1 MSGSGCS
8 GGIEYQ
14 ARATAYV
21 AVHIL
26 IQQKLGWIDAA
37 EEIPVAI
44 SLETGGPGDDLAITL
59 QNGII
64 IELQAKH
71 GLQKNKLWEPI
82 VKLAQGL
89 QKDSSLYG
97 VLLTDSTASGVI
109 KEDLRIDLNRLGQG
123 REDGLKEITQEF
135 LRKLSDD
142 NIPYDSDL
150 FRRISIRVLDLDNG
164 LQNSESATKML
175 SQVLANQNQAST
187 AWKVFWGEGLTLISS
202 RGRRDATAW
211 ARLLSNESIQLASD
225 KPNPAVISEIY
236 RTEVQK
242 NTSHLIVT
250 GIPEKFSMQSDW
262 LPLRAKQQSEEQ
274 EPFKAKFIPEL
285 YRCSIVAGEPGSG
298 KSTFT
303 KYLAYHLASSGKT
316 VLRVRLPS
324 VCKLLGNDE
333 FEKAILRDAVGNS
346 SLSLEQSQFALSKP
360 DYLLADGLDECGDK
374 RAVITEKLRDW
385 ATGHSTTRIII
396 TTRIDSETEHLPGWQ
411 LLKLLPLED
420 SDTIKFAKRLLG
432 DLFDD
437 NKFRNWLR
445 TSEITSLA
453 AKNPLLLG
461 FLIQIFREH
470 DEPIQNRA
478 KLYEKIIDLAY
489 KQPPQDKDPIIS
501 LDEPTA
507 KRIIAIVGWR
517 LINSPQCSESE
528 LWQYVGKELETE
540 LGIPSLQAENQA
552 KQGIVFWE
560 QRRILERIK
569 IGCDD
574 VIIFVHPTI
583 CEYNAGLYARK
594 MKADNFSRWLT
605 EVNQNH
611 VWRESILFASEL
623 GAVESIVHHL
633 LQLDDREVVNSNEVL
648 LAAKV
653 LRRSIDPPVRLIEQ
667 VVDRLK
673 NGLESP
679 TQSIVFKTAETLL
692 SLSLNAPELISTV
705 SQPYLQHFQS
715 WTRLAAITLSLGSGN
730 ECVVDVN
737 DIEEQ
742 IDEIILEA
750 EQKKQCS
757 SPSKNI
763 FSLRPRIDN
772 LKIQFL
778 IKSFGFLLQE
788 QPSLEN
794 CHRMKKSFD
803 LVVAVKTS
811 DDLREIVS
819 KKLIE
824 SSRTLENKGT
834 HSSKEVIQKE
844 LCKTSRRILSDL
856 YGPMT
861 FTHFERC
868 ISDAKV
874 RLGKLKFERHNKST
888 DRLFLESILRVLEY
902 SSISILPDNTPQHF
916 VLLGILTKGMGYWD
930 TGIQEWEAIGQYPI
944 PEVVDAV
951 IEGAIVAMDLDRQ
964 KLATEAKVL
973 LDRLERHFHYEDL
986 DEIES
991 ILADPDPIGTLDK
1004 FNKFKWACDRLP
1016 NTDLFLCRSIPQ
1028 VPANPKWERVKSI
1041 DFSIPILID
1050 ALDHPSVIIKCNAY
1064 EILCQ
1069 IIGEDRAIEII
1080 REKGL
1085 IA

>member
-1 MSGSGCS
+1 MSGSG
-8 GGIEYQ
+8 GGGGYEYQ

-26 IQQKLGWIDAA
+26 TQQKLGWIDTADD
-37 EEIPVAI
+37 IPVSVAV
-44 SLETGGPGDDLAITL
+44 ETGGAGDDLAITL

-89 QKDSSLYG
+89 QENPSLYG
-97 VLLTDSTASGVI
+97 ILLTDSTASKVI
-109 KEDLRIDLNRLGQG
+109 REELRKDLQRLGQG
-123 REDGLKEITQEF
+123 RTDRLKTITQE
-135 LRKLSDD
+135 LQQKLSES
-142 NIPYDSDL
+142 NISSEPDL
-150 FRRISIRVLDLDNG
+150 FRRLSIRVLDLDDG
-164 LQNSESATKML
+164 LQNSESACKML
-175 SQVLANQNQAST
+175 PQVLENQNQAST
-187 AWKVFWGEGLTLISS
+187 AWKIFWGEGLNLTTN

-225 KPNPAVISEIY
+225 KQNPAVISEIY
-236 RTEVQK
+236 RTWLQET
-242 NTSHLIVT
+242 TSHLIVP
-250 GIPEKFSMQSDW
+250 GIREKFSMQSDW
-262 LPLRAKQQSEEQ
+262 LSLRAKQYSGEQ
-274 EPFKAKFIPEL
+274 EPFNAKFIPEL
-285 YRCSIVAGEPGSG
+285 YPLSIVAGEPGSG

-303 KYLAYHLASSGKT
+303 KYLSHHLASLGKT

-324 VCKLLGNDE
+324 VCKLLGSNE
-333 FEKAILRDAVGNS
+333 FEDAILRAAAGNS

-360 DYLLADGLDECGDK
+360 DYLLADGLDECGDN
-374 RAVITEKLRDW
+374 RAVISEKLRDW
-385 ATGHSTTRIII
+385 ANGQSTTRIIV
-396 TTRIDSETEHLPGWQ
+396 TTRIDSEPEYLPGWQ

-432 DLFDD
+432 DSFDEA
-437 NKFRNWLR
+437 KFKSWLQ
-445 TSEITSLA
+445 TSESTSLA

-489 KQPPQDKDPIIS
+489 KQLLQDKDPIS
-501 LDEPTA
+501 LEEPTA
-507 KRIIAIVGWR
+507 KRIIEIVGWE
-517 LINSPQCSESE
+517 LLNNPQCSERE
-528 LWQYVGKELETE
+528 LWNNVGEKLEYELNV
-540 LGIPSLQAENQA
+540 PSLEAKNQA
-552 KQGIVFWE
+552 KKGVLFWE
-560 QRRILERIK
+560 QRRILERIN

-574 VIIFVHPTI
+574 VIVFLHLTI
-583 CEYNAGLYARK
+583 GEYAAGGYACE
-594 MKADNFSRWLT
+594 MEDNNFYQWLI

-611 VWRESILFASEL
+611 MWREPTLFAIDIENAHDFPQCLRKAKQNYRWRESILFAADL
-623 GAVESIVHHL
+623 GKAETIINFLLQQVEDEDENKFNEILFAVE
-633 LQLDDREVVNSNEVL
+633 
-648 LAAKV
+648 V
-653 LRRSIDPPVRLIEQ
+653 LRKSTDSPVKLVKKVIE
-667 VVDRLK
+667 RLK

-679 TQSIVFKTAETLL
+679 TQSIVFKTADILL
-692 SLSLNAPELISTV
+692 SLSLNAPELIGTV
-705 SQPYLQHFQS
+705 SQPYLLHSQS

-730 ECVVDVN
+730 ECVFDVN
-737 DIEEQ
+737 EIEEQ
-742 IDEIILEA
+742 IDKIILEA
-750 EQKKQCS
+750 EQKRQCS

-778 IKSFGFLLQE
+778 IKSFVFLLQE

-803 LVVAVKTS
+803 LVVAVKKS
-811 DDLREIVS
+811 DNLREVVS

-824 SSRTLENKGT
+824 SSRTLENKST
-834 HSSKEVIQKE
+834 HLSQKVTQKE
-844 LCKTSRRILSDL
+844 LCKTSRRILFDL
-856 YGPMT
+856 YDPMA
-861 FTHFERC
+861 FIRNFERL

-874 RLGKLKFERHNKST
+874 KLGKLKSEQQNKST
-888 DRLFLESILRVLEY
+888 DRLFLESIIRVLKY

-944 PEVVDAV
+944 PEVVNAV

-986 DEIES
+986 DEIEF
-991 ILADPDPIGTLDK
+991 ILANPTGNLDK
-1004 FNKFKWACDRLP
+1004 FNWACDRLS
-1016 NTDLFLCRSIPQ
+1016 NADLFLCRSIPQ
-1028 VPANPKWERVKSI
+1028 GEHPTFYSI
-1041 DFSIPILID
+1041 GTSKPFVLVEGLRNLPL
-1050 ALDHPSVIIKCNAY
+1050 
-1064 EILCQ
+1064 
-1069 IIGEDRAIEII
+1069 DRAD
-1080 REKGL
+1080 R
-1085 IA
+1085 A